1 VKLIPHCAYF
11 GSGFL
16 ASLHL
21 HARLAP
27 EQPFERLFVDL
38 EASPYHDL
46 VLAKDGRVTVPDGP
60 GLGRDPDPEIL
71 RRYAVS
77 APTVLR
83 A

>member
-1 VKLIPHCAYF
+1 MRLIPHCAYF
-11 GSGFL
+11 GPGFL

-27 EQPFERLFVDL
+27 KEPFERLFMDL
-38 EASPYHDL
+38 EASPYHDA
-46 VLAKDGRVTVPDGP
+46 VVARGGRVAVPQGP
-60 GLGRDPDPEIL
+60 GLGVDPDPAIL
-71 RRYAVS
+71 GRYAVS